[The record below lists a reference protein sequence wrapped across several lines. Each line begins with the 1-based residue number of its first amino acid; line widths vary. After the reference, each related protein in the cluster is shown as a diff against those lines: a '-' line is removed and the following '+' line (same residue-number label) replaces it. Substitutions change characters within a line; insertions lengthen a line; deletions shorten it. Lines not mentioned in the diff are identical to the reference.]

1 MSSRLRNIFL
11 YGALAATLAAVWWSQ
26 RLPEDEDTVVESTER
41 VKPVIRADQ
50 PASSAAHAGL
60 KKPVRL
66 TGAKL
71 DAFAPRDWTPPPPP
85 PPKYTP
91 PPPPPPMAPP
101 LPYRYL
107 GKLQEQDHLVVF
119 LDNNTRP
126 IPIKGGE
133 VLDGVWRVD
142 DITPRMV
149 RFTYIPLAQTA
160 TLNIGEAL

>member
-1 MSSRLRNIFL
+1 MNSRLRNVFL

-26 RLPEDEDTVVESTER
+26 RLPEEDTVVENTER
-41 VKPVIRADQ
+41 VKPAIRFGQ
-50 PASSAAHAGL
+50 PSSSAANEGL

-66 TGAKL
+66 TEARL

-85 PPKYTP
+85 PPPKYTP
-91 PPPPPPMAPP
+91 PPLPPP

-107 GKLQEQDHLVVF
+107 GKLQEQGRLVVF

-133 VLDGVWRVD
+133 VLDGQWRVD
-142 DITPRMV
+142 EVTPRMV